1 MYAYIAVLE
10 DSTILF
16 QSGFDSAFAAE
27 CAESDLNEDYNVLFS
42 KIVEV

>member
-10 DSTILF
+10 DSTILY

-27 CAESDLNEDYNVLFS
+27 CAESDLHEDLPVLFS